1 MIKKIKKILLNH
13 WTIFISMFLGAVF
26 GIFSPTAA
34 KSIAFLGDIYL
45 GFLQITV
52 IPIMIS
58 ALICSFY
65 NIFHSSDSVYYLKR
79 LIIIFFSCMIAV
91 TFMSVFLSVI
101 FSPGSNLST
110 NAVQLLSNGINNSET
125 AIKNYAPGSV
135 SHGSFIAYI
144 ENIIPT
150 NIIKS
155 IYERKDI
162 SILLFS
168 ILLGIALGITESPNV
183 KVAVAFFDAI
193 FLAFLKMVDILMYFL
208 PFGIF
213 FLISGFL
220 SNVGL
225 QTLKALFDLIAL
237 IFATVI
243 TFFIAFSIIIA
254 RMQKKPVLTCL
265 KKLKNSY
272 LIAFGTSSSFAAM
285 PAAMLALTQD
295 FKVNKQ
301 SVELVMPLGVSLFKP
316 GVMIRSIAIAIFLM
330 NLYQIPISFSSIAT
344 LFFASWAAS
353 IASTAGPA
361 ILSATSFGIVLSPL
375 GIPPSVGVFLLLSIE
390 PLIDPFITMLN
401 IQGNCA
407 VTLMVAKKDS

>member
-1 MIKKIKKILLNH
+1 MIKKIKSLLLNH
-13 WTIFISMFLGAVF
+13 WTIFISMFLGALF
-26 GIFSPTAA
+26 GIFAPKIA
-34 KSIAFLGDIYL
+34 KQISFLGDLYL
-45 GFLQITV
+45 DFLQITV
-52 IPIMIS
+52 IPIMMS

-65 NIFHSSDSVYYLKR
+65 NIFHSSDSIYYLKR
-79 LIIIFFSCMIAV
+79 LVIIFFSCMIAV
-91 TFMSVFLSVI
+91 TFISVFLCI
-101 FSPGSNLST
+101 IIGPGNNLST
-110 NAVQLLSNGINNSET
+110 NAVQLLNNSIGNSEKLIRSFT
-125 AIKNYAPGSV
+125 PSST
-135 SHGSFIAYI
+135 SHVNFIEYF

-150 NIIKS
+150 NIVKS
-155 IYERKDI
+155 IYDRKDI

-168 ILLGIALGITESPNV
+168 ILLGIALGITNSPSV
-183 KVAVAFFDAI
+183 KIAVSFFDAI
-193 FLAFLKMVDILMYFL
+193 FLSFLKMVDILMYFL

-220 SNVGL
+220 SNVGI
-225 QTLKALFDLIAL
+225 QTLRSLFDLIAL
-237 IFATVI
+237 IYATII
-243 TFFIAFSIIIA
+243 TFFITFSIIIS
-254 RMQKKPVLTCL
+254 RTQKKPILTCL
-265 KKLKNSY
+265 KKLKNAY

-285 PAAMLALTQD
+285 PTAMLALTQD

-330 NLYQIPISFSSIAT
+330 NLYKIPISISSMTT

-375 GIPPSVGVFLLLSIE
+375 GIPPSIGIFLLLSIE

-407 VTLMVAKKDS
+407 VTLMVAKKE